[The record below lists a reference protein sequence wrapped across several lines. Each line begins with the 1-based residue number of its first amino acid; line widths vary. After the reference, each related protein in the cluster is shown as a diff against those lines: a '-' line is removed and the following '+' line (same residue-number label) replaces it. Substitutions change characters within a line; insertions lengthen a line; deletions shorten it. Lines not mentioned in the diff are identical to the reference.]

1 MYYKITENYISSTQ
15 PKELG
20 IYSNRRNALMDYTKC
35 IDDMKNYDDIKSIN
49 LLRCYDNDVIKQE
62 TITYNITIDNR
73 QEINEECE

>member
-1 MYYKITENYISSTQ
+1 MYYKITKYYKLSIP

-35 IDDMKNYDDIKSIN
+35 IDDMKNYDDIKSVN

-62 TITYNITIDNR
+62 TITYNITIN
-73 QEINEECE
+73 N